1 MADYRIANEKE
12 AATIGGGSSYEATR
26 GVTKV
31 RAVALGC

>member
-1 MADYRIANEKE
+1 MANYRIATENE
-12 AATIGGGSSYEATR
+12 AAAIGGGSSYVDKR